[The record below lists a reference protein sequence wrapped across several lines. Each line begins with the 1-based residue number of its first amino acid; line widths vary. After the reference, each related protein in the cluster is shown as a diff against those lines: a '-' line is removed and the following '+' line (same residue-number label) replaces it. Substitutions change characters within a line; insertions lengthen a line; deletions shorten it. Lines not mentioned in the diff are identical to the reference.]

1 MKTGKL
7 ITFEG
12 IDGSGKTTQLQ
23 RLGTFLREAGYDV
36 LTTREPGGT
45 PLGRQIRQAL
55 LDGESGSVD
64 PLAELLLYAAD
75 RAQHVRQLIR
85 PALLAGR
92 IVLCDRF
99 CDATVAYQGYGRGFP
114 IDLIIQLNQLATD
127 GLTPDL
133 TLFYD
138 LPVEEGLARTRGR
151 QTAGAPGREN
161 QADRLDREP
170 LDFHRRVREGYHFLV
185 NSAAVRAELPDVE
198 LSRFRVVPAGGSI
211 EEVFIRTR
219 REALA
224 VVAPARG

>member
-1 MKTGKL
+1 MTSGKL

-99 CDATVAYQGYGRGFP
+99 CDATIAYQGYGRGFA
-114 IDLIIQLNQLATD
+114 IDLITQLNQLATD

-133 TLFYD
+133 TLLYD

-151 QTAGAPGREN
+151 QTGGTPGREN

-170 LDFHRRVREGYHFLV
+170 LDFHRRVREGYHSLV
-185 NSAAVRAELPDVE
+185 DSASPASGT
-198 LSRFRVVPAGGSI
+198 SRFRVVSAVGSI
-211 EEVFIRTR
+211 EDVFIRTR
-219 REALA
+219 HEALA
-224 VVAPARG
+224 VITPSQG